1 MLSWYAHADTV
12 RLRTRGLNRPGRLGW
27 AGWSQALEVGGKM
40 LCWRPTRLG

>member
-12 RLRTRGLNRPGRLGW
+12 RLRTLGLKSSRTAGV
-27 AGWSQALEVGGKM
+27 GWSQALEVGGKV